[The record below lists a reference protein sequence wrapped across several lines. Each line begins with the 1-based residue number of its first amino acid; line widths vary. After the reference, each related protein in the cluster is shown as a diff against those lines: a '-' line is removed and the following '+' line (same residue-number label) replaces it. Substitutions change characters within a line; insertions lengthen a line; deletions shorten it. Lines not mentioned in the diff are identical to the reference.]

1 MTAASSLRRLEALRH
16 VFGDGIAA
24 TKRALLTTLARSRLG
39 NTDGVLRL
47 HEQLCFMRA
56 YPDDRRVLAQV
67 NAMLATFARRADLKR
82 HQRELDD
89 TGVAG
94 TRIRYRYYWPTA
106 RRLAARWPS
115 QLQIDWKA
123 LDEPVLL
130 AIALPL
136 LVTPVEAAWLRGRN
150 PAPPAAMARL
160 AGKDTASGT
169 FLVRRVEAYAGN
181 DASREAFFDAL
192 DTPFV
197 LQPGKDTPSRTLA
210 RHPRSPVAFVK
221 CPVLRVRQDLAA
233 ELLRP
238 PGSVRAASPAEG
250 ARLIEL
256 ALGALVTR
264 SRDIDGIAYGNPDD
278 VWMVDDG
285 EGLQWAFIGIVPE
298 RRQVL
303 RASHGFL
310 TLRSGV
316 PIGYGQFDTLF
327 RSADVSFNSFDTFR
341 GPSTARIFVRLLA
354 AARALLG
361 ACAFTLDGYQIGH
374 HNDEAIASGAWWFY
388 YKLGFR
394 PRNAAIRK
402 LAAAELARMR
412 ADPAHLSSPATL
424 RRLAADSLY
433 FETEGVR
440 APLWP
445 PLSDIG
451 AMAARRLA
459 AAGGADRE
467 LAVEACSLRVMKKL
481 GIASLA
487 ELPGRR
493 ADTALAWRRWAPI
506 VDMLKLAGWS
516 TGERRSLAAV
526 IAAKG
531 GRTEREFLQLF
542 DTHPRIGAALRAL
555 CRA

>member
-1 MTAASSLRRLEALRH
+1 MTAALSLQRLEALRH
-16 VFGDGIAA
+16 EFGDGIAA
-24 TKRALLTTLARSRLG
+24 KKHTLLTTLARGRLG
-39 NTDGVLRL
+39 NADGVLRL

-67 NAMLATFARRADLKR
+67 NAMLAAFARRADLKR
-82 HQRELDD
+82 HRRALDD
-89 TGVAG
+89 SGVAG

-115 QLQIDWKA
+115 QLEIDWEA

-136 LVTPVEAAWLRGRN
+136 LVTSIEAAWLRGRN
-150 PAPPAAMARL
+150 PAPRAAIARL
-160 AGKDTASGT
+160 AGKSTASGT
-169 FLVRRVEAYAGN
+169 FLVRRVEAYAGS

-197 LQPGKDTPSRTLA
+197 LQAGRDTPSRTLA
-210 RHPRSPVAFVK
+210 RHPRSPVAFVRR
-221 CPVLRVRQDLAA
+221 PVLRVRQDLPA

-238 PGSVRAASPAEG
+238 PASMRAASPSEG
-250 ARLIEL
+250 AQLIEL

-327 RSADVSFNSFDTFR
+327 RTADVSFNSFDTFR

-394 PRNAAIRK
+394 PRNTAIRK
-402 LAAAELARMR
+402 LEAAELARMR
-412 ADPAHLSSPATL
+412 ADPTHLSSPSTL
-424 RRLAADSLY
+424 RRLATDSLY

-445 PLSDIG
+445 RLADIG
-451 AMAARRLA
+451 AMAAPRLA
-459 AAGGADRE
+459 ASGSADRE
-467 LAVEACSLRVMKKL
+467 LALEACSLRVMKKL
-481 GIASLA
+481 GIASLT

-493 ADTALAWRRWAPI
+493 ADTALAWQRWAPV
-506 VDMLKLAGWS
+506 VDMLDLRGWRA
-516 TGERRSLAAV
+516 GERRALAAI

-531 GRTEREFLQLF
+531 GRTEREFLKQF
-542 DTHPRIGAALRAL
+542 DAHPRIGVALRGL